1 MSDKSKEVLTL
12 HEIQDDLMRQKNA
25 LLKDI
30 IVIKKEK
37 IKEMEE
43 IYDIKVQIAGFE
55 TQLANMKE
63 KMDKKEKRKKRNI
76 IGKN

>member
-1 MSDKSKEVLTL
+1 MSDKSKEALTL
-12 HEIQDDLMRQKNA
+12 LEIQDDLMRQKNA

-43 IYDIKVQIAGFE
+43 IYDIKVQMKGFE
-55 TQLANMKE
+55 TELANMKE
-63 KMDKKEKRKKRNI
+63 KMYQKEKRKKRKREN
-76 IGKN
+76 

>member
-1 MSDKSKEVLTL
+1 MSDKSKEALTL
-12 HEIQDDLMRQKNA
+12 LEIQDDLMRQKNA

-43 IYDIKVQIAGFE
+43 IYDIKNQIIGFKTE
-55 TQLANMKE
+55 LANMKE
-63 KMDKKEKRKKRNI
+63 KMDKKEKRKKRDI

>member
-1 MSDKSKEVLTL
+1 MSDKSKEAQTL
-12 HEIQDDLMRQKNA
+12 LEIQDDLMRQKNA

-37 IKEMEE
+37 IKEMVE

>member
-1 MSDKSKEVLTL
+1 MSDKSKEALTL
-12 HEIQDDLMRQKNA
+12 LEIQDDLMRQKNA

-43 IYDIKVQIAGFE
+43 IYNIKNQIIGFKTE
-55 TQLANMKE
+55 LANMKE
-63 KMDKKEKRKKRNI
+63 
-76 IGKN
+76 

>member
-43 IYDIKVQIAGFE
+43 IYDIKVQMKGFE
-55 TQLANMKE
+55 TELANMKE
-63 KMDKKEKRKKRNI
+63 KMYQQEKRKKRKREN
-76 IGKN
+76 

>member
-1 MSDKSKEVLTL
+1 MSDKSKEALTL
-12 HEIQDDLMRQKNA
+12 LEIQDDLMRQKNA

-37 IKEMEE
+37 IKEMVE

-63 KMDKKEKRKKRNI
+63 KMDKKGKRKKRDI
-76 IGKN
+76 VGKK

>member
-1 MSDKSKEVLTL
+1 MSDKSKEAQTL
-12 HEIQDDLMRQKNA
+12 LEIQDDLMRQKNA

-43 IYDIKVQIAGFE
+43 IYDIKVQMKGFE
-55 TQLANMKE
+55 TELANMKE
-63 KMDKKEKRKKRNI
+63 KMYQKEKRKKRKREN
-76 IGKN
+76 